1 MDMSLNAAAV
11 QMKGRVNMNTKNVT
25 PVIKTVGLK
34 KYYKNRKTKDV
45 VRAVDDVDIVIE
57 AGQAVGI
64 VGESG
69 CGKST
74 IAKLIM
80 RLEAVDAGEIYFF
93 GQRMDH
99 LSERKLKKIRGQFQ
113 MVFQDSSSSL
123 NPRKRIIDI
132 LSVAM
137 LHHGVVKKAELQDR
151 LEELMELVGLP
162 KDALYRYPHEFSGGQ
177 RQRICIAR
185 ALSLNP
191 KLLILDEPVSA
202 LDVSV
207 QAQILNLLKDLQKKL
222 GITCLFIGHGLSAV
236 RYVSDTI
243 AVMYKGKIVE
253 YGDAKEVFECPAH
266 PYTKALLDA
275 TPMANPSLRN
285 RERIMLSGEVRQESS
300 LSESAHH
307 PCAFWNRCPYATAEC
322 EGSGLELVTVA
333 GKDSHYS
340 RCSVA
345 YAMCGAKG
353 GDCQ

>member
-1 MDMSLNAAAV
+1 MSNAAAV

-34 KYYKNRKTKDV
+34 KYYKNRKTKET

-74 IAKLIM
+74 IAKLLM
-80 RLEAVDAGEIYFF
+80 RLEEVDKGEIYFL
-93 GQRMDH
+93 GQRIDN

-137 LHHGVVKKAELQDR
+137 LHHGVVKKDALKAR

-222 GITCLFIGHGLSAV
+222 GITSLFIGHGLSAV
-236 RYVSDTI
+236 RYVSDVI

-275 TPMANPSLRN
+275 TPMANPSLRD
-285 RERIMLSGEVRQESS
+285 RDRIMLAGEVRQDS
-300 LSESAHH
+300 LVDKNMEH
-307 PCAFWNRCPYATAEC
+307 PCAFWNRCPYATTDC
-322 EGSGLELVTVA
+322 ERSGLEMVA
-333 GKDSHYS
+333 VEGKASHYS

-345 YAMCGAKG
+345 YAMCDGKG
-353 GDCQ
+353 GGCL

>member
-1 MDMSLNAAAV
+1 MLNVVAV
-11 QMKGRVNMNTKNVT
+11 QMKGRDHMNKETIV
-25 PVIKTVGLK
+25 PVIKTTGLK
-34 KYYKNRKTKDV
+34 KYYKNSRTKEV
-45 VRAVDDVDIVIE
+45 VPAVDKVDIVIE
-57 AGQAVGI
+57 AGQAFGI

-80 RLEAVDAGEIYFF
+80 CLEPVDEGEIYFL
-93 GQRMDH
+93 GQRIDH
-99 LSERKLKKIRGQFQ
+99 LPERKLKKMRGQFQ

-137 LHHGVVKKAELQDR
+137 LHHGVVKKTELQNR

-253 YGDAKEVFECPAH
+253 YGDAKEVFDYPAH

-275 TPMANPSLRN
+275 TPLANPQLRN
-285 RERIMLSGEVRQESS
+285 RDRIMLAGEVRQGT
-300 LSESAHH
+300 LTDGLQQHL
-307 PCAFWNRCPYATAEC
+307 CAFWDRCPFASSDC
-322 EGSGLELVTVA
+322 ERNGLNMIEVE
-333 GKDSHYS
+333 GQNSHYS

-345 YAMCGAKG
+345 HTLSDTKG
-353 GDCQ
+353 GNCQ